1 MISLGSL
8 AILKTRI
15 TKGSKHDSPMLHHL
29 LKGIPKGEGIL
40 CGDSAYLSRRNC
52 NLIAEKGRT
61 PYIRPKKNSKMKARG
76 SQAWRSMIKL
86 YREDRK
92 MFDRHYHQRSLVE
105 SVYSVLKT
113 VFGNHLTSRR
123 KKAQRRELIC
133 RVVAYNIDRV
143 NLKAVEKEM
152 NR

>member
-1 MISLGSL
+1 M
-8 AILKTRI
+8 LK
-15 TKGSKHDSPMLHHL
+15 DL
-29 LKGIPKGEGIL
+29 LKGIEKGEGIL
-40 CGDSAYLSRRNC
+40 CADSAYLSRKNC
-52 NLIAEKGRT
+52 NLIAGKGRA
-61 PYIRPKKNSKMKARG
+61 PYVKPKKNSRMKAKG

-123 KKAQRRELIC
+123 RKTQKRELMC
-133 RVVAYNIDRV
+133 RVVAYNIDRT
-143 NLKAVEKEM
+143 NLIAIQEDMAK
-152 NR
+152 

>member
-1 MISLGSL
+1 
-8 AILKTRI
+8 
-15 TKGSKHDSPMLHHL
+15 MLNDL
-29 LKGIPKGEGIL
+29 LKGIENDNGIL
-40 CGDSAYLSRRNC
+40 CADSAYLSRRNC
-52 NLIAEKGRT
+52 NLVAKKGRT
-61 PYIRPKKNSKMKARG
+61 PYIKPKKNSRMEAKG

-86 YREDRK
+86 YREDRR
-92 MFDRHYHQRSLVE
+92 MFDRHYHQRSQVE

-123 KKAQRRELIC
+123 RKAQRRELMC
-133 RVVAYNIDRV
+133 RVVVYNIDRV

>member
-1 MISLGSL
+1 M
-8 AILKTRI
+8 LK
-15 TKGSKHDSPMLHHL
+15 DL
-29 LKGIPKGEGIL
+29 LKGIENDNGTL
-40 CGDSAYLSRRNC
+40 CADSAYLSRRNC
-52 NLIAEKGRT
+52 NLVAKKGRT
-61 PYIRPKKNSKMKARG
+61 PYIKPKKNSRMKPKG
-76 SQAWRSMIKL
+76 SQAWRSMITL

-123 KKAQRRELIC
+123 RKAQRRELMC

-143 NLKAVEKEM
+143 NLKAIEKEM
-152 NR
+152 SR